1 MKKTKKLLAM
11 FDRSSHHVYHGK
23 YGVCGNNSRHY
34 KRS

>member
-23 YGVCGNNSRHY
+23 YGICGRNS
-34 KRS
+34 